1 MYAAEEPLISLEV
14 RCGGAREGDGWD
26 FYLDDAE
33 AGKSAYIDADT
44 AHVVVLH
51 PFEDRRS
58 RSHARVQ
65 VKEFR
70 PVWDC
75 PA

>member
-1 MYAAEEPLISLEV
+1 M
-14 RCGGAREGDGWD
+14 RAREGDGWD

-33 AGKSAYIDADT
+33 TGKSAHIDADT

-51 PFEDRRS
+51 PFKDCRS

-65 VKEFR
+65 VKELR

-75 PA
+75 PAWI

>member
-1 MYAAEEPLISLEV
+1 M
-14 RCGGAREGDGWD
+14 RAREGDGRD
-26 FYLDDAE
+26 FYLDDTE
-33 AGKSAYIDADT
+33 TGKSAHIDADT

-51 PFEDRRS
+51 PFEDCRS

-65 VKEFR
+65 VKELR
-70 PVWDC
+70 PVRDC